1 MLQCVSPKHQDTAL
15 PQSQSGNAW
24 WSLNS
29 LCPWNVVQ
37 GFNFS
42 IPFDL
47 FLLQTPVKAQV
58 FSFGCGVYLVSVY
71 KSFLFLISLTCFSV
85 QASSLGRISPM
96 LGIVHWPLCLGRDVF
111 ALSPQ

>member
-71 KSFLFLISLTCFSV
+71 KSF